1 MKFELECEREE
12 DGRWLAEVPQ
22 LPGVLAY
29 GATAE
34 EAMSKA
40 EVLACASLPIASSTA
55 RVASTPLRSAS
66 PLREPVA
73 LDESSHFLRRCS
85 TSGGR
90 SRDSPGHIAL
100 SGAKVGRIS
109 SSHFMSEEEIG
120 PKMLARIVKHTGLR
134 PENL

>member
-40 EVLACASLPIASSTA
+40 EVLAL
-55 RVASTPLRSAS
+55 RVLADRLEHGESRPHSIS
-66 PLREPVA
+66 FNVA
-73 LDESSHFLRRCS
+73 
-85 TSGGR
+85 
-90 SRDSPGHIAL
+90 A
-100 SGAKVGRIS
+100 A
-109 SSHFMSEEEIG
+109 
-120 PKMLARIVKHTGLR
+120 
-134 PENL
+134 